1 MTSIPRYLGAALAA
15 CLLALSG
22 CSTSPSPSKSTTS
35 TSRYTGDYT
44 IAAGDSLNIH
54 VRNNPDLSVAVP
66 VRPDGKI
73 SVPMVQDVRAAGRTP
88 TELASQLEGKLQKFI
103 RTPTVTVMVTDFVG
117 AYEDQVRVVG
127 AAAQPMSLPYR
138 KGMTV
143 LDVIIN
149 AGGLTRF
156 AAGNRAKLIRR
167 RDNGQNQVY
176 PLRLND
182 LIEDGDIA
190 ANRRLFPGDVVVIP
204 ETYF

>member
-1 MTSIPRYLGAALAA
+1 MTLIPRYLGAVIAA
-15 CLLALSG
+15 SLLALAG
-22 CSTSPSPSKSTTS
+22 CSTTPSPTKSS
-35 TSRYTGDYT
+35 TSSDRYTGDYT
-44 IAAGDSLNIH
+44 IAAGDSLSIH

-88 TELASQLEGKLQKFI
+88 TELAGRLESKLQKFI

-117 AYEDQVRVVG
+117 AYGDQVRVVG

-156 AAGNRAKLIRR
+156 AAGNRAKLIRPSE
-167 RDNGQNQVY
+167 DGQNKVY
-176 PLRLND
+176 RLRLND
-182 LIEDGDIA
+182 LIESGDIS
-190 ANRRLFPGDVVVIP
+190 ANRRVFPGDVVVIP